1 MMMDGEVLYV
11 TAGRG
16 IMPGLLDLFIIAGVS
31 TWADDFNG
39 LEELVPAHSEWQRR
53 VGRTIEYAP

>member
-16 IMPGLLDLFIIAGVS
+16 IMPGARYLFIIAAVC
-31 TWADDFNG
+31 TWVDD
-39 LEELVPAHSEWQRR
+39 LEELKKLVPAYSEWQRR
-53 VGRTIEYAP
+53 VGRFIRYAL